1 MAEYSGQ
8 DRFPASF
15 ETVNDGSGRDAASV
29 NVGLE
34 ALADRT
40 LFLRNVGFRR
50 VAFWSYD
57 DQDSFRAWAFN
68 SNSTT
73 YSPNFTFPDD
83 WVVTV
88 PNTRVGDII
97 MIDASTLFNVDSEF
111 AFWKIG
117 ATDNVDGGGTEIL
130 TPGLVRLGAGAQTW
144 ATLTTLHTVAVA
156 GTTRF
161 RLLGRYAG
169 NFNLGFS
176 VAASGVLRAALFR
189 SSGSAE

>member
-1 MAEYSGQ
+1 MAHYSGQ
-8 DRFPASF
+8 ERFPASF
-15 ETVNDGSGRDAASV
+15 ETVNDGSGRDAAGV

-57 DQDSFRAWAFN
+57 NQSSFRSWAF
-68 SNSTT
+68 NSTT
-73 YSPNFTFPDD
+73 YSPNVTFPND

-97 MIDASTLFNVDSEF
+97 MVDASAFLNADATF

-117 ATDNVDGGGTEIL
+117 ATDNFTGGGTEVL
-130 TPGLVRLGAGAQTW
+130 TPGLVRLGGGAQMW
-144 ATLTTLHTVAVA
+144 ATFTTLHTVAVA
-156 GTTRF
+156 GTTRL
-161 RLLGRYAG
+161 RLLGRYEGSLNA
-169 NFNLGFS
+169 GFS
-176 VAASGVLRAALFR
+176 AAASGVLRAALFR

>member
-1 MAEYSGQ
+1 MAQYSGQ
-8 DRFPASF
+8 ELFPAAF

-57 DQDSFRAWAFN
+57 DQINFRAWSF
-68 SNSTT
+68 NSTT

-97 MIDASTLFNVDSEF
+97 MVDASALFNADSEF

-130 TPGLVRLGAGAQTW
+130 TPGLVRLGAGVQTW

-169 NFNLGFS
+169 SLNLGFS
-176 VAASGVLRAALFR
+176 AAASGVLRAALFR

>member
-1 MAEYSGQ
+1 MAQYSGQ
-8 DRFPASF
+8 ERFPASF

-50 VAFWSYD
+50 VAFWYYD
-57 DQDSFRAWAFN
+57 DQVRFRAWAF
-68 SNSTT
+68 NSTT

-97 MIDASTLFNVDSEF
+97 TIDASGFFNADSTF
-111 AFWKIG
+111 GFWKVG
-117 ATDNVDGGGTEIL
+117 ATDNVTGGGTEVL
-130 TPGLVRLGAGAQTW
+130 TPGLMRLGGGAQMW
-144 ATLTTLHTVAVA
+144 ATFTTLHTVAVA
-156 GTTRF
+156 GTTRI
-161 RLLGRYAG
+161 RLLGRYEGSLNAG
-169 NFNLGFS
+169 LAA
-176 VAASGVLRAALFR
+176 AASGVLRAALFR
-189 SSGSAE
+189 TSGSSE